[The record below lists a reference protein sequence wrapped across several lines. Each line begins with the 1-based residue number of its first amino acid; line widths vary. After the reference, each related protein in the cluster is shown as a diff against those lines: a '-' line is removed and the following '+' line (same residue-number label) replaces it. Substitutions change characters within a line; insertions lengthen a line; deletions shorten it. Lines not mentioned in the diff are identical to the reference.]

1 MISLNLSDRAH
12 LHASPDSDLPIR
24 KLFQWQPDGSLLFRV
39 DWSSIE
45 SLLSCNRSAE
55 FKLVHSRQSGSRA
68 ALTFGAAIHSG
79 LEVWYRNKHK
89 IRQWVY
95 DVHSVPEENEEPK
108 LIDSLVLVPGNG
120 DYETNYS
127 VAAKASIPFE
137 LTTQLLLQRCYSA
150 IESTFAASP
159 PSHFAPDY
167 RTSDYAVQ
175 SFHSYISH
183 YKDEILTP
191 FTHQDKPMVEF
202 SFSFPLGKSEL
213 PTNVFQQWG
222 FGTLTD
228 CGLTEGEKIRQGQT
242 HLPIKIEWSG
252 IVDMLAEINGSLYV
266 VDHKTTS
273 ILSQDFFD
281 GFEIA
286 MQPVGYF
293 AAMRAAFPELPI
305 KGFLANVLACRKPV
319 AAFTKSGKPTSSK
332 PFEAMR
338 RQYAYSDWLVEEFKR
353 DALAIVE
360 ELFAN
365 LTNSYFPRKT
375 TWCIAKYG
383 KCPFFDVCA
392 LPPNQRMAMLKSD
405 QYTNNTWRP
414 V

>member
-1 MISLNLSDRAH
+1 MISLNLSNRSQ
-12 LHASPDSDLPIR
+12 ASTSPKTDLPIR
-24 KLFQWQPDGSLLFRV
+24 KMFHWQPDGSLLFRV

-55 FKLVHSRQSGSRA
+55 YKLVHSRQSGSRA

-79 LEVWYRNKHK
+79 LEIWYRNK
-89 IRQWVY
+89 Q
-95 DVHSVPEENEEPK
+95 
-108 LIDSLVLVPGNG
+108 LIGI
-120 DYETNYS
+120 ETTR
-127 VAAKASIPFE
+127 E
-137 LTTQLLLQRCYSA
+137 DLLSRCYSA
-150 IESTFAASP
+150 IESTFAESP
-159 PSHFAPDY
+159 PSHFSPDY
-167 RTSDYAVQ
+167 RTSDYAIQ
-175 SFHSYISH
+175 SFHSYITH

-191 FTHQDKPMVEF
+191 FTHQDKPLVEF

-213 PTNVFQQWG
+213 PIDVFGYWPP
-222 FGTLTD
+222 FGTLTND
-228 CGLTEGEKIRQGQT
+228 PQKEKEVYLHGGTIPVT
-242 HLPIKIEWSG
+242 IEWSG
-252 IVDMLAEINGSLYV
+252 IVDMLAEVNGSLYV

-293 AAMRAAFPELPI
+293 SAVRAAFPDLPI

-319 AAFTKSGKPTSSK
+319 AAVTKRGRPTTSK
-332 PFEAMR
+332 PFEALR
-338 RQYAYSDWLVEEFKR
+338 RQYNYSDWHVEEFKR
-353 DALAIVE
+353 DALALIE

-375 TWCIAKYG
+375 TWCVGKYG

-392 LPPNQRMAMLKSD
+392 LPPEQRMSMLQSD
-405 QYTNNTWRP
+405 NYTNNTWRP